1 MPQSKTRQKPD
12 DVLMASTSGEQRWVP
27 KEEVEAF
34 TAQGMKKVLPD
45 SSELVPSA
53 TVDAEVIAG
62 AEPPHW
68 SERVW
73 DTMRDTATGA
83 GKAAARSVLG
93 AGAFLRENVPGGQAI
108 HDAAGGDWATIDM
121 ANLEPTNRAEQLGG
135 VAEQVGEFFIP
146 VGGVVGG
153 VARRM
158 PALRAAAPTMRRIV
172 EPAYDAALTLA
183 QGGSGGE
190 ALVSAALQGVIPTAH
205 RGAGVARESA
215 EGSVARSLRPG
226 TLEAKTEAARLAPEM
241 LERGVGGSQGGML
254 REAQREVGRIGPQ
267 IGAEVTRRAQRGAT
281 VKTAEFLEDMKA
293 ARRESQGGVEG
304 ITGAIYGTEPILA
317 KLDKLEAFAIKQGDR
332 IPIDH
337 AQAIKKRWDD
347 IVSKSGLYGPQAD
360 AAPTDRA
367 TAWVIR
373 EGANSMRRLI
383 SLESPT
389 LAKLNA
395 EFSFWKGLDDVLS
408 ATALRT
414 QGQGAA
420 MTRTLTGGFGGA
432 IVGSTT
438 GSTFQGFLGMAAFN
452 TLARMLQ
459 SSRFRSQVA
468 GPLKMKLA
476 DALSAGDQGL
486 VLKAIT
492 NIAASVPSI
501 RAELFDPNLA
511 RSY

>member
-1 MPQSKTRQKPD
+1 MPQSTTRLD
-12 DVLMASTSGEQRWVP
+12 STDVLMIDSVGQKLFVPEGE
-27 KEEVEAF
+27 
-34 TAQGMKKVLPD
+34 VL
-45 SSELVPSA
+45 EQLKLGA
-53 TVDAEVIAG
+53 TVVE
-62 AEPPHW
+62 EPPAEEAHW

-73 DTMRDTATGA
+73 DTMRDTRDVAADAVTGA

-108 HDAAGGDWATIDM
+108 HDAAGGDWATVDM
-121 ANLEPTNRAEQLGG
+121 ADLEPTNRAQQLGG

-146 VGGVVGG
+146 VGGVAGG
-153 VARRM
+153 LARKV

-172 EPAYDAALTLA
+172 EPAYDAGLTLA
-183 QGGSGGE
+183 QGGSVPE
-190 ALVSAALQGVIPTAH
+190 AITSAALQGVLPSAH
-205 RGAGVARESA
+205 RGAGAVRDSA
-215 EGSVARSLRPG
+215 ESSVARSLRPG
-226 TLEAKTEAARLAPEM
+226 TNEAKAEAARLAPEM

-254 REAQREVGRIGPQ
+254 REAQREVGQIGPQ
-267 IGAEVTRRAQRGAT
+267 IGAEVLEQTQRGTT
-281 VKTAEFLEDMKA
+281 VKTAQFLEDMKA
-293 ARRESQGGVEG
+293 ARLQSQSGVG
-304 ITGAIYGTEPILA
+304 DLVGAIPGTGPILA
-317 KLDKLEAFAIKQGDR
+317 KLDELEKFAAEQGER
-332 IPIDH
+332 LSIEH
-337 AQAIKKRWDD
+337 AQAIKQGWDD
-347 IVSKSGLYGPQAD
+347 IVSKSGLYGRHAD

-367 TAWVIR
+367 AAWVYR
-373 EGANSMRRLI
+373 EGANSMRKLI
-383 SLESPT
+383 AEQSPT

-432 IVGSTT
+432 IVGSST
-438 GSTFQGFLGMAAFN
+438 GSVVEGFLTMAAVN
-452 TLARMLQ
+452 TVARMLQ

-501 RAELFDPNLA
+501 RAELFDSSLA
-511 RSY
+511 KSY

>member
-1 MPQSKTRQKPD
+1 MPQSKTRQNPD
-12 DVLMASTSGEQRWVP
+12 DVLMASISGEQRWVP
-27 KEEVEAF
+27 IGEVEAF
-34 TAQGMKKVLPD
+34 IAQGMEKVLPD
-45 SSELVPSA
+45 SSELVPLA
-53 TVDAEVIAG
+53 AADTEIAAG
-62 AEPPHW
+62 EEPPHW

-108 HDAAGGDWATIDM
+108 HDAAGGDWATVDM
-121 ANLEPTNRAEQLGG
+121 ANLEPTNRAQQLGG

-153 VARRM
+153 VARRV

-172 EPAYDAALTLA
+172 EPAYDAGLTLA

-190 ALVSAALQGVIPTAH
+190 ALVSAALQGVIPSAH

-215 EGSVARSLRPG
+215 EGSVARSLRP
-226 TLEAKTEAARLAPEM
+226 TTTEAKTRAAELAPEM

-254 REAQREVGRIGPQ
+254 REAQREVGQLGPR
-267 IGAEVTRRAQRGAT
+267 IGAEVAEQTQRGAT
-281 VKTAEFLEDMKA
+281 VKTAQFLEDMKA
-293 ARRESQGGVEG
+293 ARLRSQSGVG
-304 ITGAIYGTEPILA
+304 DLVGAIPGTGPILA
-317 KLDKLEAFAIKQGDR
+317 KLDELEKFAAKQGER
-332 IPIDH
+332 LSIEH
-337 AQAIKKRWDD
+337 AQAIKQGWDD
-347 IVSKSGLYGPQAD
+347 IVSKSGLYGRHAD

-367 TAWVIR
+367 AAWVYR
-373 EGANSMRRLI
+373 EGANSMRKLI
-383 SLESPT
+383 AEQSPT
-389 LAKLNA
+389 LKKLNA
-395 EFSFWKGLDDVLS
+395 EFGFWKGLDDVLS
-408 ATALRT
+408 ATTLRT

-432 IVGSTT
+432 IVGSST
-438 GSTFQGFLGMAAFN
+438 GSVVEGFLGMAAVN
-452 TLARMLQ
+452 AVARMLQ